1 MPNPTNDI
9 KFKRVALRYQRNNIR
24 AIDSSGVLLAYLKS
38 RNIDIDILHADPEPC
53 EVHAATLEEDQILDK
68 VDLVIS
74 LGGDGTYL
82 STSRLASRKGIPVFG
97 VHLGHLGFLTE
108 VSLENALTGLE
119 RVLKGDYFIEERMLI
134 ETDIDF
140 NGEKK
145 TFRALN
151 DIVIHRVSFSRMIA
165 IEVFVNENPIVSY
178 EADGIIVATP
188 TGSTA
193 YSLAS
198 GGSILWPDLD
208 AFIITPIC
216 PHTLSSRPLIV
227 PADKIIQIHCP
238 TAYKSA
244 VSVNFDGQQWREYN
258 YPVAFNLR
266 KSEIVAKLVRI
277 GKRRFGEILRDKL
290 NWGKTFR

>member
-1 MPNPTNDI
+1 MPEPTNDT
-9 KFKRVALRYQRNNIR
+9 KFKRVALRYQRNNVR

-38 RNIDIDILHADPEPC
+38 RNIDIDILHADSEPC
-53 EVHAATLEEDQILDK
+53 EVHTATLEEDQILDK

-74 LGGDGTYL
+74 LGGDGTFL

-119 RVLKGDYFIEERMLI
+119 RVLKGDYFIEERMLL

-140 NGEKK
+140 NGDKK
-145 TFRALN
+145 VFRALN

-165 IEVFVNENPIVSY
+165 IEVFINEHPIVSY

-208 AFIITPIC
+208 AVIITPIC

-227 PADKIIQIHCP
+227 PADKIIQLHCP
-238 TAYKSA
+238 TAYKST

-258 YPVAFNLR
+258 YPVAFNVR
-266 KSEIVAKLVRI
+266 KSKIVAKLVRI
-277 GKRRFGEILRDKL
+277 GKKRFGEILRDKL